1 MKRFL
6 SRLIVLLLCIA
17 AGWVA
22 GYLNIPYV
30 EQYYSFW
37 VGVLATV
44 TFICLFLGILWVWD
58 KRLAGFLRPKF
69 GGKAGS
75 VTGIS
80 LVVLLLFALV
90 YQVNKNKALKADE
103 LILNKELNE
112 ARLVLDSVT
121 SINAA
126 VLLKEL
132 FSDIRKELDSSTSRK
147 LSSRTIQKIVNVNQ
161 ALKPYKR
168 VVSDSMVLITSPER
182 GQLLLFLAYAKI
194 DSSSMSLIKNQVPF
208 AQSYLPNVQLV
219 ERNLEGI
226 DLSDS
231 YLYNS
236 NFSKSNLS
244 HSNFSGSV
252 LESSILDSV
261 LAVDV
266 NFQNVNLV
274 SGMLN
279 NSICTGS
286 DFSESQL
293 SRLVAMNTDFSNTKF
308 YLSDFKNATLKKSCF
323 IMAVFARC
331 KLESVNF
338 KSANLSFASMSQSS
352 LEGSVFSSSLVR
364 NDWFELLNKWELKE
378 AISLTNSYKM
388 ILDTTA
394 KDSLYRLVEK

>member
-1 MKRFL
+1 VKRFL

-44 TFICLFLGILWVWD
+44 TYIGLFLGILWVWD

-90 YQVNKNKALKADE
+90 YQVNKNKSLKADE

-132 FSDIRKELDSSTSRK
+132 LTDIRKELDSSTSRK

-182 GQLLLFLAYAKI
+182 GQLFSFLALSEMDTSSFKI
-194 DSSSMSLIKNQVPF
+194 IKKQVSF
-208 AQSYLPNVQLV
+208 AHTFLPNAQLK
-219 ERNLEGI
+219 GI
-226 DLSDS
+226 DLSGIDLSES
-231 YLYNS
+231 YLAEADFTGSDLRKSDFRGSVLTYVIVKGVKAFS
-236 NFSKSNLS
+236 SSFHFADLRYSEVSESSFSKSDFRGSILKDLRCRNTTFRGSKIYLANLS
-244 HSNFSGSV
+244 YASF
-252 LESSILDSV
+252 
-261 LAVDV
+261 V
-266 NFQNVNLV
+266 N
-274 SGMLN
+274 
-279 NSICTGS
+279 C
-286 DFSESQL
+286 DFSE
-293 SRLVAMNTDFSNTKF
+293 T
-308 YLSDFKNATLKKSCF
+308 
-323 IMAVFARC
+323 VFTRT
-331 KLESVNF
+331 
-338 KSANLSFASMSQSS
+338 NLSNANFYRCDLKDIQLRKIIISETRFEEVQVDKDWNSKLLDWEFNYVDSVYS
-352 LEGSVFSSSLVR
+352 LDKVKR
-364 NDWFELLNKWELKE
+364 KIIKNDTIYVLN
-378 AISLTNSYKM
+378 
-388 ILDTTA
+388 
-394 KDSLYRLVEK
+394 